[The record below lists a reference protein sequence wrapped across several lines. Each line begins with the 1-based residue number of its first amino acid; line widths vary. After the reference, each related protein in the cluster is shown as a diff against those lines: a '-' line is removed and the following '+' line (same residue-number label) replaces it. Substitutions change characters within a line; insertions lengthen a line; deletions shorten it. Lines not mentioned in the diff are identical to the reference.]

1 LVVGSAR
8 DGRQGR
14 PSKPLLTDLYQLNM
28 LEAYLAAD
36 EVKPAVFEL
45 LVRRLPGR
53 GSFLMVAGLEQALKY
68 LEGLRFPP

>member
-1 LVVGSAR
+1 
-8 DGRQGR
+8 
-14 PSKPLLTDLYQLNM
+14 M